1 MIAPQHP
8 FFRGFL
14 RVGAR
19 GCGVLLVST
28 YSENEQCF
36 TIRHQIFHLKIVCQ
50 TVFALLPWN
59 RFQKI
64 QTIEQPG
71 TQEAQIDR

>member
-1 MIAPQHP
+1 MTAPQHTLSP
-8 FFRGFL
+8 GVL

-19 GCGVLLVST
+19 GRGVLLVST
-28 YSENEQCF
+28 YSENEQRF